1 MILDILCQHLRPDLS
16 KQRILPDH
24 DNTSECQVNKVLG
37 LALCVVP
44 SSVAGWYT
52 NLFLIPLLG

>member
-1 MILDILCQHLRPDLS
+1 MILDILCQHLGPDLS
-16 KQRILPDH
+16 KQRTLLGH
-24 DNTSECQVNKVLG
+24 YNTSECQVNKVLG

-44 SSVAGWYT
+44 SSVAGLYT